1 MRIRLGA
8 TVNVVNAH
16 NWLIVLIQAAG
27 YAPERGHHA
36 VESLLVCRGRGSL
49 HAA

>member
-8 TVNVVNAH
+8 TVDMVDAH
-16 NWLIVLIQAAG
+16 DWLIALIKMTGDAT
-27 YAPERGHHA
+27 ERGHHA